1 MVTEGI
7 TAMGV
12 RREGEEIGI
21 IIRTAATKNGAI
33 IGLRIGPRGH
43 PGGAEVAVSGMDRSV
58 PA

>member
-1 MVTEGI
+1 
-7 TAMGV
+7 MGV